1 MFMKGGL
8 APWRAG
14 WAWPAVVVLAGS
26 FAAAAGAWWLH
37 AEARSDAEAE
47 FRRGVV
53 RVSADITDRFRKPVY
68 GLNGALGV
76 HATHASVQ
84 RSTFQAYMAARSLE
98 VDFPGV
104 RGFGYIERVPRDALA
119 AFIAAERA
127 DGAPQFTLRELSPGT
142 QRELFVI
149 KFIEPAARN
158 PGALGLDVGSEAVRR
173 EAVLQAQLTGEPT
186 LTGTVTLVQDSATGT
201 GRAAVRADLPA
212 GCGGRPGGR
221 PARRTAWPA
230 VCADHRRRVAGGP
243 GRRHGRAGAGGAL
256 RHRQRHRGRTA
267 DVRLAAR
274 SRRGSRQHDRSRS
287 GGRRSGAAPA
297 RFETLHLVTLPG
309 RLATLRVRSTPAF
322 EAAFASRAPLAFF
335 VGTLLATGLLAALL
349 RQQAT
354 GRRRAETLAQQMT
367 ADLGRLALVARRTS
381 NAVVITDT
389 RRRITWV
396 NEGFERIT
404 GYSAAEILGRSP
416 GAVLQTEAT
425 DAATV
430 QRLRAALDAG
440 EGFTG
445 EILNR
450 GKSGRTYW
458 LSLEI
463 QPLRSDDG
471 ALIGFM
477 AIELEITERKAAEQA
492 LARERLRLSNVV
504 EGTGAGTWEWD
515 HAGSKVFVDERWA
528 QMLGYTL
535 DELGPA
541 TIDDLHALLHPEDRA
556 RSEALLQ
563 QHFAG
568 QTPFY
573 ECEARM
579 RHKQGHWVWTLGRGR
594 VLRRGAQ
601 GQAVWI
607 AGTHMDIS
615 ARRELEAAV
624 QRNNELLSG
633 VLESL
638 PCGLSVFDREL
649 KLVAANREFRRLL
662 DLPDEL
668 VERPQVG
675 FEDIIRFNAERGEYG
690 PGEVQALVAARVA
703 RARQPADS
711 HHFDRVRPNGVAL
724 NIRGAPMAGGGFVT
738 TYMDISAR
746 RRAEDEARRSSEVA
760 ARRHRRHRRG
770 LRALRRR
777 RPAGAVQRAL
787 PRDLRR
793 RRPT

>member
-1 MFMKGGL
+1 MARRLGVACGGGAGRVVRGRGGRVVAARREHDPTPRRSSA
-8 APWRAG
+8 APC
-14 WAWPAVVVLAGS
+14 
-26 FAAAAGAWWLH
+26 
-37 AEARSDAEAE
+37 
-47 FRRGVV
+47 V

-119 AFIAAERA
+119 AFVAAERA

-186 LTGTVTLVQDSATGT
+186 LTGTVTLVQDARQGPGVLLFVPIFRPDAGAAPVDGRHGELRGLLYAPIIIAELLEGLGDVMAGQVRVELFDTASGT
-201 GRAAVRADLPA
+201 
-212 GCGGRPGGR
+212 
-221 PARRTAWPA
+221 
-230 VCADHRRRVAGGP
+230 VAGP
-243 GRRHGRAGAGGAL
+243 LMYDSRPEAGAAAGSTTDAAPA
-256 RHRQRHRGRTA
+256 TP
-267 DVRLAAR
+267 VR
-274 SRRGSRQHDRSRS
+274 S
-287 GGRRSGAAPA
+287 PA

-450 GKSGRTYW
+450 DKSGRTYW

-477 AIELEITERKAAEQA
+477 AIELDITERKAAEQA

-633 VLESL
+633 VLDSL

-668 VERPQVG
+668 RRAPAG
-675 FEDIIRFNAERGEYG
+675 RLRGHH
-690 PGEVQALVAARVA
+690 PLQC
-703 RARQPADS
+703 RAR
-711 HHFDRVRPNGVAL
+711 
-724 NIRGAPMAGGGFVT
+724 
-738 TYMDISAR
+738 
-746 RRAEDEARRSSEVA
+746 
-760 ARRHRRHRRG
+760 
-770 LRALRRR
+770 
-777 RPAGAVQRAL
+777 
-787 PRDLRR
+787 
-793 RRPT
+793 